1 MQLVRQ
7 PPGSNL
13 CGQACV
19 AMVLGRTL
27 EGVRLLFDRWGLTRT
42 RDLVEALIR
51 GGATGLREFRRVRRG
66 VSLPA
71 MAICRFR
78 WPGLWKSHWV
88 VWAEGKFWDPEEDG
102 TCGARMTA
110 YLPIEWK
117 RS

>member
-1 MQLVRQ
+1 MKLVRQ

-27 EGVRLLFDRWGLTRT
+27 DDVRPLFRKWGLTRT
-42 RDLVEALIR
+42 KDLVQALKNGSCYPKAERLIR
-51 GGATGLREFRRVRRG
+51 VHRG
-66 VSLPA
+66 RLMPPV
-71 MAICRFR
+71 AICKFG

-88 VWAEGKFWDPEEDG
+88 VWADFKFWDPEVDG

-110 YLPIEWK
+110 YLRVE
-117 RS
+117 